1 MDNNLI
7 NENNVQNKTIID
19 EIMQIQLIKWI
30 YKLHKNDDFVK
41 LPIIKTLA
49 IETYRKLAKNKFYYT
64 NFLKDFLIDPNLVY
78 LSSSI
83 EKKIEE
89 YIKDNK
95 TGFLLDLIVLLFV
108 IDLSKTKDVELQ
120 KTLKHIWNI
129 NIEVV
134 YKKVKWNIEKFITK
148 DTIFIDKIVWFKLNS
163 SKQNRLFFSTW
174 SARDIRA
181 IKTEQKEITTILNVE
196 KILFYL
202 KRFKGETNIYNNI
215 IIYILLTETL
225 DTFNKIKTKY
235 SSDDKIYKQ
244 YETFVNIMINTFVW
258 TIYINKDFFEKLWFG
273 LRTWLDIN
281 KMNSVDIEA
290 LKNFIKNYYTFILKD
305 IMKVDN
311 S

>member
-196 KILFYL
+196 KVLFYL

>member
-19 EIMQIQLIKWI
+19 EIMQMQLIKWI

-134 YKKVKWNIEKFITK
+134 YKKVKW
-148 DTIFIDKIVWFKLNS
+148 
-163 SKQNRLFFSTW
+163 
-174 SARDIRA
+174 
-181 IKTEQKEITTILNVE
+181 
-196 KILFYL
+196 
-202 KRFKGETNIYNNI
+202 
-215 IIYILLTETL
+215 
-225 DTFNKIKTKY
+225 
-235 SSDDKIYKQ
+235 
-244 YETFVNIMINTFVW
+244 
-258 TIYINKDFFEKLWFG
+258 
-273 LRTWLDIN
+273 
-281 KMNSVDIEA
+281 
-290 LKNFIKNYYTFILKD
+290 
-305 IMKVDN
+305 
-311 S
+311 

>member
-19 EIMQIQLIKWI
+19 EIMQMQLIKWI